1 MELSDILYTKANNAA
16 QRVGMGF
23 IKIPFAEFAGSAD
36 DVPMSERSLTPMHE
50 AFYSNTGP
58 IVHKWRHYLSIYHRH
73 LEKYRSQPFR
83 LLEIGVYKG
92 GSLLMWR
99 RYFGE
104 AATIYGIDIDESCA
118 AHDGKGGHVRI
129 GSQADPSFLLSVV
142 RQMGGIDVVID
153 DGSHVAQH
161 QRASFNTLFPML
173 SENGTYICEDT
184 HSAYWRGYF
193 GGGYRRSSNFIETAK
208 QIIDDLHADFHDH
221 PSSVEGAN
229 RTINSVH
236 FYNSMVVIEK
246 EPQPSPIHIKV
257 PANR

>member
-173 SENGTYICEDT
+173 SEN
-184 HSAYWRGYF
+184 
-193 GGGYRRSSNFIETAK
+193 
-208 QIIDDLHADFHDH
+208 
-221 PSSVEGAN
+221 
-229 RTINSVH
+229 
-236 FYNSMVVIEK
+236 
-246 EPQPSPIHIKV
+246 
-257 PANR
+257 